1 MQRVL
6 YWVFICT
13 SLITFIFG
21 LTANIAYSRFFLAI
35 NHYVFW
41 SAWTDYKLW
50 ALLLMPILLLY
61 LKKYKNLIT
70 FIILLTITLE
80 TAAFSTQG
88 MHDAWDTDIGVIF
101 TNLAAYAA
109 GVMLIMGYIYFFYLG
124 GCWTT
129 RQIKKLRTI
138 KFAKRL

>member
-1 MQRVL
+1 MQRIL
-6 YWVFICT
+6 KWLFISS

-21 LTANIAYSRFFLAI
+21 VIANLSYTRFLLAFSSY
-35 NHYVFW
+35 YVW
-41 SAWTDYKLW
+41 STWTDYKLW

-80 TAAFSTQG
+80 TAAFSLQA